1 MASASRKTSVGV
13 VFGGRSTEHEVSRNS
28 GRAIMAELDS
38 GKYDV
43 HPILI
48 TRSGTWLALPA
59 PDAPE
64 DAGEEVLFSGT
75 PGEAPLRYAG
85 SGEPLAID
93 VYFPIIHGT
102 FGEDGTLQ
110 GLFELAEAP
119 FVGSGCASSAVTMDK
134 AVAKAVL
141 RGAGLPVLP
150 SLTLF
155 PETWEADRSAVS
167 EEAAAKIGYP
177 LFVKPSSSG
186 SSVGVHLV
194 ESPGGLG
201 EAIADAFRFD
211 GKVLLEEHAQGR
223 ELECSVLEGPALG
236 EFLASPLMEI
246 TTRSGWYDYEAKYE
260 EGRAELTIPAPVEE
274 SLADH
279 ARLYARGAFSALGC
293 SGLARVD
300 FFYRE
305 RTGELY
311 INEVNTLPGFT
322 QLSGYPR
329 MIQAAGVSY
338 PEMLDRLICCAT
350 ARHEKLRSREYDR
363 NA

>member
-1 MASASRKTSVGV
+1 MASASSKTSVGV

-43 HPILI
+43 HPLLI
-48 TRSGTWLALPA
+48 TKSGRWIALPA
-59 PDAPE
+59 PDAPQDE
-64 DAGEEVLFSGT
+64 GREVLFSGT
-75 PGEAPLRYAG
+75 PDEAPLRYAG
-85 SGEPLAID
+85 NDEHLAID
-93 VYFPIIHGT
+93 VFFPIIHGT

-110 GLFELAEAP
+110 GLFELAEVP

-134 AVAKAVL
+134 TVAKAVL
-141 RGAGLPVLP
+141 RAAGLPVLP
-150 SLTLF
+150 ALTLF
-155 PETWEADRSAVS
+155 PETWGADRDALF

-194 ESPGGLG
+194 ESPDDLQD
-201 EAIADAFRFD
+201 AVADAFRFD
-211 GKVLLEEHAQGR
+211 AKVLIEEHAQGR
-223 ELECSVLEGPALG
+223 ELECSVLEGPAPG

-246 TTRSGWYDYEAKYE
+246 RTHSGWYDYEAKYE
-260 EGRAELTIPAPVEE
+260 EGRAELIIPAPVEE
-274 SLADH
+274 SLAEH
-279 ARLYARGAFSALGC
+279 ARLYARSAFRALSC

-305 RTGELY
+305 KTGETY

-338 PEMLDRLICCAT
+338 PEMLDRLISCAT
-350 ARHEKLRSREYDR
+350 ARHEKLRHREYDR
-363 NA
+363 NV